1 MTDLDAL
8 HARLMRLTAR
18 RDRVIVGVT
27 GPPGAGKSTL
37 VAALLDRLQAQGV
50 GAVVVPMDGF
60 HLSNAE
66 LARLGRAD
74 RKGAIDTFDG
84 GGYVA
89 LLKRLREA
97 SEPVV
102 YAPEY
107 VRASVESSIGSA
119 IAVPREVPVVL
130 TEGNYLLIDEE
141 PWNAVPSLLDETW
154 FVDVDPE
161 LRRRQLLERHRAN
174 GKPDE
179 LARAFALGSDETN
192 ARLVEAARGRADLV
206 VERGA

>member
-8 HARLMRLTAR
+8 QARLVRLADG

-37 VAALLDRLQAQGV
+37 VAALLGRLQAQGV

-60 HLSNAE
+60 HLSNGE

-89 LLKRLREA
+89 LLRRLREA

-107 VRASVESSIGSA
+107 VRGSVESSIGSA

-130 TEGNYLLIDEE
+130 TEGNYLLVDEE

-174 GKPDE
+174 GKPEE